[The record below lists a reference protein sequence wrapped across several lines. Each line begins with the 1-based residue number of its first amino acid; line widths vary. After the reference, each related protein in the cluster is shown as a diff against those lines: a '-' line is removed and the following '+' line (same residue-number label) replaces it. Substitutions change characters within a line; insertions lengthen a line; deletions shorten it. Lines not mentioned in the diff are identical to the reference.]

1 LTTKA
6 EDTAIL
12 AGHLPTLFY
21 ARSLIYAAVT
31 ARLKVG
37 AATVANKII
46 TIHELVNLR
55 YKYRT
60 ISPPN
65 FPKTAVF
72 CYRTYFHLHT
82 SHLNSPIGP
91 MLLNVTLP
99 SLHVFRVPLTKTVVP
114 LTASFWKSPRRF
126 PAPPSVLL
134 FTA

>member
-55 YKYRT
+55 YHSIIKFLT
-60 ISPPN
+60 
-65 FPKTAVF
+65 FAQTAF
-72 CYRTYFHLHT
+72 KR
-82 SHLNSPIGP
+82 SSGSPI
-91 MLLNVTLP
+91 L
-99 SLHVFRVPLTKTVVP
+99 
-114 LTASFWKSPRRF
+114 
-126 PAPPSVLL
+126 
-134 FTA
+134 